1 MRKRAQRKS
10 IPVESVEKRVGN
22 KVKKKRTK
30 KNPFHI
36 KKQWWVAGSL
46 IAIFLMVLMLN
57 TYFNVTSEA
66 PFNEDG
72 TGFDKYYLSG
82 PDPYYNMRHVE
93 ETLYGDNAG
102 HYPFYGEDDPLLN
115 YPLGRSGGRGPFMNI
130 LSIGF
135 GQLLTPFMDEVDAV
149 GLSMQFLPAL
159 FGALLVFPIYFIGKT
174 LFSRKVGLLA
184 ALFLALIPIH
194 LGSGHGSAYALFD
207 HDSLN
212 MFLIITSYFFLL
224 KGVTTFDVKKSSIYA
239 LLAGIPLAALTMLWV
254 EAEYLFTIIALYA
267 IVQMIIDLFLG
278 KKDFSVPRT
287 ATITLFTGYLVSLP
301 VIASR
306 SGLSPGLNLYLALGV
321 AVFGVLYYLFTT
333 KNIPWTLSLP
343 TIFVLGAGAVTFL
356 YFLPVISEYVPFVG
370 GLNKIADI
378 LFGSG
383 IYGNKVSMTI
393 AEAGTYDISRT
404 VMSFGPALFW
414 VAWIGFFMLGYNYL
428 SKNHRRDHFFLL
440 LIFIIQIWFI
450 GVAGRFINDLIPPVA
465 LLSAWF
471 LWLIIDKIDYTSMIK
486 GIKRVGGFQGIRKG
500 VSFLH
505 VFGILF
511 LAFLLILPNAYLSLD
526 AAVPATEKND
536 VFGDLPNGAFGS
548 SFGKEQY
555 WVDAYQWFA
564 KQDTEIQNPDDRPAY
579 ISWWDYG
586 FYGAAISGHPMVAD
600 NFQDG
605 IPPASNFHTA
615 TSEEQAVSVWIIRLL
630 EGESRKGALS
640 NTITNTLNNYLDE
653 NDTND
658 FVSWIEEPTSSPSY
672 GDPIAPEYG
681 SEEFSEQ
688 YPVGQQWPENAVYHD
703 GMELL
708 TNKLTEEEIT
718 VLYRDIQDITGHSI
732 RYYGVEGYDKQIFN
746 IFGFL
751 ADRSLLLVAGEGD
764 YSPED
769 KYTQI
774 KYITQAGQELTF
786 EEVRNRTDI
795 QNQQDPITDTKTV
808 YKDPY
813 FNTMF
818 YKTYIGFAQTNRDGS
833 KSIPQYQIPCQN
845 MKHFYAKYI
854 SPYPKYAYNQGQSAV
869 VIAKYYEGAK
879 INGTITFLD
888 KVKDFGVVVQQNI
901 SHYGTEI
908 PVDHDMNTS
917 VNGSY
922 EVIAPAGEVRL
933 QIRRY
938 PELGQNAFVM
948 TNVTIGGNNSKYPAI
963 TEEEATRTAED
974 YQRQIDIEIPTASIK
989 GYVYDNKDDTESRYN
1004 ESVDTPLEGAT
1015 VNILG
1020 YDAFDPNQQTPTAY
1034 DFESIKETKTDANGY
1049 FNFSSLLPGYYQVTI
1064 RDADGFQLES
1074 NPYVVVNPGTNWK
1087 NVSKPQKGSIE
1098 GTTYFDENDNGNYDS
1113 GEELS
1118 DVTIDVVYT
1127 TTGTNNIVETI
1138 TSDEN
1143 GQYTTSAFLP
1153 GNYELNATKSPDYEG
1168 VTSVSIEENKTV
1180 TKNVTLQYSKIKV
1193 TGKTLR
1199 ADTNEPVANIS
1210 VLFNEDTDVVN
1221 NTANESQVQSD
1232 STGSYT
1238 ANLMPGSYIV
1248 QVAEQ
1253 VNETGT
1259 IVEYTFT
1266 GELTLDIGQDP
1277 VSYDITLAREEE

>member
-845 MKHFYAKYI
+845 MKH
-854 SPYPKYAYNQGQSAV
+854 
-869 VIAKYYEGAK
+869 
-879 INGTITFLD
+879 
-888 KVKDFGVVVQQNI
+888 
-901 SHYGTEI
+901 
-908 PVDHDMNTS
+908 
-917 VNGSY
+917 
-922 EVIAPAGEVRL
+922 
-933 QIRRY
+933 
-938 PELGQNAFVM
+938 
-948 TNVTIGGNNSKYPAI
+948 
-963 TEEEATRTAED
+963 
-974 YQRQIDIEIPTASIK
+974 
-989 GYVYDNKDDTESRYN
+989 
-1004 ESVDTPLEGAT
+1004 T
-1015 VNILG
+1015 V
-1020 YDAFDPNQQTPTAY
+1020 
-1034 DFESIKETKTDANGY
+1034 
-1049 FNFSSLLPGYYQVTI
+1049 
-1064 RDADGFQLES
+1064 
-1074 NPYVVVNPGTNWK
+1074 
-1087 NVSKPQKGSIE
+1087 
-1098 GTTYFDENDNGNYDS
+1098 
-1113 GEELS
+1113 
-1118 DVTIDVVYT
+1118 
-1127 TTGTNNIVETI
+1127 
-1138 TSDEN
+1138 
-1143 GQYTTSAFLP
+1143 
-1153 GNYELNATKSPDYEG
+1153 
-1168 VTSVSIEENKTV
+1168 
-1180 TKNVTLQYSKIKV
+1180 
-1193 TGKTLR
+1193 
-1199 ADTNEPVANIS
+1199 
-1210 VLFNEDTDVVN
+1210 
-1221 NTANESQVQSD
+1221 
-1232 STGSYT
+1232 
-1238 ANLMPGSYIV
+1238 
-1248 QVAEQ
+1248 
-1253 VNETGT
+1253 
-1259 IVEYTFT
+1259 
-1266 GELTLDIGQDP
+1266 
-1277 VSYDITLAREEE
+1277 